1 MKTIVITGGTRG
13 IGRGLAL
20 EFLKKEYK
28 VVVSGT
34 RKSTIEDAESYFRS
48 AGYSD
53 QISAFQCDVSKPEDI
68 IGLWEHAVTFLGRV
82 GIWINNA
89 GINQPDKPVA
99 DLDAG
104 DIDSVLAVDLNGTI
118 QATRIVFNNMYKQ
131 GDGFIYN
138 MEGFGSDD
146 RTRTGLS
153 IYGTAKRAVT
163 YFTKAFIHET
173 AGSPVKTCFLSPGMV
188 LTDFLLKPLRDNPE
202 QAEKLGKIYTI
213 LADLPEV
220 VTPYLAKKID
230 KNTKHGAKVAWLTS
244 GKVMLRFLTGG
255 RRKNKPDM
263 SKLI

>member
-1 MKTIVITGGTRG
+1 MKTVVITGGTRG

-20 EFLKKEYK
+20 EFLKMGYK
-28 VVVSGT
+28 VVISGT
-34 RKSTIEDAESYFRS
+34 RESTIKDAKSYFKS
-48 AGYSD
+48 AGFDDHVAVYL
-53 QISAFQCDVSKPEDI
+53 CNVSIPDDI
-68 IGLWEHAVTFLGRV
+68 TGLWKNAAAFLDRID
-82 GIWINNA
+82 IWINNA

-99 DLDAG
+99 ELEAQ
-104 DIDSVLAVDLNGTI
+104 DIDNVLAVDLSGTI
-118 QATRIVFNNMYKQ
+118 NATRIVFNEMSGQ
-131 GDGFIYN
+131 GKGFIYN

-163 YFTKAFIHET
+163 YFTKAFIAET
-173 AGSPVKTCFLSPGMV
+173 KGSPVKTCYLSPGMV
-188 LTDFLLKPLRDNPE
+188 LTDFLLKPLRDDPD
-202 QAEKLGKIYTI
+202 QAEKLGRIYTI

-220 VTPYLAKKID
+220 VTPYLAEKID

-255 RRKNKPDM
+255 RRKNKPDI